1 MFMDI
6 FQMGCAS
13 CTAVYMGLL
22 HVPARTPLVGTYL
35 LRQDIMVINARYIFI
50 GSGGPPCAKAE
61 LRSGASHPANSV
73 GHATSVQAFRLYIE
87 RCLL

>member
-6 FQMGCAS
+6 FQMGCVS

-50 GSGGPPCAKAE
+50 GSGALHARKLNFA
-61 LRSGASHPANSV
+61 PARPTRQTALDMQRACRRFV
-73 GHATSVQAFRLYIE
+73 CI
-87 RCLL
+87 